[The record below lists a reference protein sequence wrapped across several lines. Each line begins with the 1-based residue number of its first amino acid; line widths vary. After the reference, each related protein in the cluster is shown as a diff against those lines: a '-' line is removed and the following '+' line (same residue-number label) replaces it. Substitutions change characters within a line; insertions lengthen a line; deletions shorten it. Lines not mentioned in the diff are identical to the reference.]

1 MKCVV
6 HHHCPT
12 VTVCACAY
20 EEPSKQVG
28 ECACVRAMNTRIA
41 VSVVRRSHATTCEG
55 YGHVMVWTS
64 ATQLKS
70 LLSVLLLRRC
80 CHAEQRAEQELIH
93 APRMSIS
100 RSLSVLVN
108 CGARD
113 TISAEMRGMSAQG
126 ADLAP
131 HSFVE
136 ARGAMKAPT
145 K

>member
-12 VTVCACAY
+12 VSVCACAY
-20 EEPSKQVG
+20 EDPSNRVEG
-28 ECACVRAMNTRIA
+28 CACVRAMNTCIA
-41 VSVVRRSHATTCEG
+41 VSVVRRSDPTTCEG
-55 YGHVMVWTS
+55 YGHVMVWNQCN
-64 ATQLKS
+64 ATQKS

-80 CHAEQRAEQELIH
+80 CHAEQRAEQGLIH

-126 ADLAP
+126 AGLAP
-131 HSFVE
+131 HSLVE
-136 ARGAMKAPT
+136 ALER
-145 K
+145 